1 MDTLALLG
9 AIAAIIIITST
20 NLVNFKLMKDTIK
33 AAMKAALADMGVSQD
48 KYQALEFSVKSLQ
61 EIRENDVAICKET
74 TVAIKIVK

>member
-1 MDTLALLG
+1 MHTYFE
-9 AIAAIIIITST
+9 IFST
-20 NLVNFKLMKDTIK
+20 NLVNFKLMKDIIK

-61 EIRENDVAICKET
+61 EIRENDVVIYKET

>member
-1 MDTLALLG
+1 
-9 AIAAIIIITST
+9 
-20 NLVNFKLMKDTIK
+20 MKDATK

-74 TVAIKIVK
+74 TVAIKIVQ

>member
-1 MDTLALLG
+1 MHTYFE
-9 AIAAIIIITST
+9 IFST

-33 AAMKAALADMGVSQD
+33 AAMKAALADMEVSQD

>member
-1 MDTLALLG
+1 MYTYFEIFL
-9 AIAAIIIITST
+9 T

-61 EIRENDVAICKET
+61 EIRENDVVIHKET
-74 TVAIKIVK
+74 TVAIKIVQ

>member
-1 MDTLALLG
+1 
-9 AIAAIIIITST
+9 
-20 NLVNFKLMKDTIK
+20 MKDTIK

-61 EIRENDVAICKET
+61 EVAICKET

>member
-1 MDTLALLG
+1 
-9 AIAAIIIITST
+9 
-20 NLVNFKLMKDTIK
+20 MKDIIK

-61 EIRENDVAICKET
+61 EIRENDVVIYKET

>member
-1 MDTLALLG
+1 MHTYFE
-9 AIAAIIIITST
+9 IFST
-20 NLVNFKLMKDTIK
+20 NLVSFKLMKDTIK

>member
-1 MDTLALLG
+1 MKDT
-9 AIAAIIIITST
+9 IKAA
-20 NLVNFKLMKDTIK
+20 MKDTIK

>member
-1 MDTLALLG
+1 MHTYFE
-9 AIAAIIIITST
+9 IFST